1 MVSKN
6 FVNVDCHDVDGNV
19 LLVGDKVVML
29 DIEDLEGTYP
39 TRGDVLIVSELKDA
53 ESNYVKF
60 VDSEVSDLVY
70 EFFGHRVLVLNDGLT
85 MVKLYDTDYVVYNH
99 KTNDVLRF
107 DIPNCRCKEIIIYS
121 DLEEAKRDCYDVDE
135 VVMKT
140 TELPN
145 HLTRELKKQILNSS
159 LQTLNKK

>member
-1 MVSKN
+1 MVSKD

-29 DIEDLEGTYP
+29 DTEDMEGTYP
-39 TRGDVLIVSELKDA
+39 TRGDVLFVSELLDA

-60 VDSEVSDLVY
+60 VDSEVSDMYY
-70 EFFGHRVLVLNDGLT
+70 EFFGHRVLALNEGLT
-85 MVKLYDTDYVVYNH
+85 MVKLYDTDYVVYNN
-99 KTNDVLRF
+99 KTKDVLRF
-107 DIPNCRCKEIIIYS
+107 DISSKEIIIYS
-121 DLEEAKRDCYDVDE
+121 DLEEAKRDCYDIDE